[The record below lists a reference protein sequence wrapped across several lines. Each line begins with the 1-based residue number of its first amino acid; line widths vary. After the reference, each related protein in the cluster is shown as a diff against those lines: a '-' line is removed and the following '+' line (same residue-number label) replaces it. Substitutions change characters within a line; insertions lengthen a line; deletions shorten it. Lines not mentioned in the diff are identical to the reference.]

1 MATPKIIWRNGQPF
15 IRGADGTLVRYIEQ
29 GRDDMSPIDSG
40 LSGGYVGSGQMGAI
54 GGILGATGPKQ
65 SAGGKAAI
73 DRLQNQADRQA
84 CNLSGGF
91 YTQGGVCLTGEEAKA
106 QVDKILN
113 NPDSPSVLTE
123 RANRWVERNTDDGTA
138 DETNKNV
145 SSITD
150 AEAIQEVL
158 AQIPEKLKGYVTEE
172 NIIDVLKTL
181 GGIEDPMT
189 AIKRG
194 MIGGISAD
202 ELFGDWREWTVF
214 GTLSIPGVPL
224 PPGIVDVTLGDI
236 ADAVENMG
244 GTISDFIEGMKTD
257 PLGELEKIKDWV
269 LGEVEG
275 VFGGDKDDPG
285 WGGSM
290 GGFGDW
296 VNGVFGTILG
306 GTILGTIYD
315 EVSGYF
321 EGGDSPDPS
330 APPVGGAD
338 DTSEDSPDPTPK
350 QGDDIADLGVDP
362 DLTKTTDFNV
372 GGFDDDDNGDD
383 TSGDLDFNFD
393 SEKVDDGL
401 KFPGGGDDGGGSD
414 DRIDDLNYD
423 DDEDEIGGGSDGGG
437 GGGGSSGGGDFE
449 GTVQGLS
456 YVAQPVPG
464 LMSGPPVD
472 AMGELNNLIVNQINK
487 RGMLA

>member
-1 MATPKIIWRNGQPF
+1 MAVDFNPDDYGNPADDGIPSTWNDLVNAYLNGGPAPPGMTLKQ
-15 IRGADGTLVRYIEQ
+15 IRALNAAVRGEIREPRQ
-29 GRDDMSPIDSG
+29 
-40 LSGGYVGSGQMGAI
+40 LCNASGGLV
-54 GGILGATGPKQ
+54 
-65 SAGGKAAI
+65 
-73 DRLQNQADRQA
+73 
-84 CNLSGGF
+84 
-91 YTQGGVCLTGEEAKA
+91 AKA
-106 QVDKILN
+106 GNACYFGQEAVDFANGLLEEDS
-113 NPDSPSVLTE
+113 PDSLKDKAQGWLDSNSNNIVDGQWSE
-123 RANRWVERNTDDGTA
+123 EGTD
-138 DETNKNV
+138 V
-145 SSITD
+145 SSIAD
-150 AEAIQEVL
+150 AEAIQEAL
-158 AQIPEKLKGYVTEE
+158 AQLPEKLKGYITEE
-172 NIIDVLKTL
+172 NIIEVLKTL
-181 GGIEDPMT
+181 GGIEDPVT

-194 MIGGISAD
+194 MIAGI
-202 ELFGDWREWTVF
+202 EFEFPKDWKEWTVF

-224 PPGIVDVTLGDI
+224 PPGIVDVTLGEI

-244 GTISDFIEGMKTD
+244 GTISDFIEGMKND
-257 PLGELEKIKDWV
+257 PLGELKKISDWV
-269 LGEVEG
+269 IGEVRG

-330 APPVGGAD
+330 PPPIGGAE
-338 DTSEDSPDPTPK
+338 DTSEDATDPTPK

-362 DLTKTTDFNV
+362 DLTQTTDFNV
-372 GGFDDDDNGDD
+372 GGFDDDDDADD
-383 TSGDLDFNFD
+383 TAGDLNINLGT
-393 SEKVDDGL
+393 EEVDDEL
-401 KFPGGGDDGGGSD
+401 KLPGGGDNGNDDD
-414 DRIDDLNYD
+414 DRLDDLNYD
-423 DDEDEIGGGSDGGG
+423 DDEDEIGGGSDSDGGV
-437 GGGGSSGGGDFE
+437 GGGGSSGGGNFE